1 MISFATLGS
10 RIADDCINRNK
21 DFENKLRVVQ
31 ISPISVLGKKL
42 PEGFSFSPEQLHCD
56 SEYHNKLLCD
66 DLNKNILD
74 NLGKANP
81 DYVVLDFLDF
91 ETPYYEIQFDDKFS
105 YKFSCPGWVKKEDIT
120 YIAKKAIAAIGKKVV
135 SQKAVYPRA
144 FTDEQIT
151 AHVSNLIKIL
161 GSIVPFEKIL
171 VLNARHSV
179 FAFMAN
185 RIKAMG
191 SAAEI
196 IAKNNF
202 LDRVYNAY
210 SQSEYS
216 QKCFSLGDCPDTTVL
231 MANQNEGIAD
241 ENRFSSEYYDFVNKC
256 LAIATGEE
264 EDKKSQLD
272 AKLETFNQTMHDKV
286 DSVLGNLIA
295 DAVQREYG
303 GKQVVVVGDN
313 KFLIDFLKK
322 KYNIIPA
329 EVLPYSTE
337 EEKKNAKNIL
347 SKKYKEKS
355 KTYHIVLPK
364 LEAGDDLF
372 YTVRKLG
379 YSRPTV
385 PFCEKYY
392 LDKFK
397 GYFKDHLGNVFDIK
411 NNAYFTVMGAGSRV
425 SLGEC
430 VISAEA
436 LKVHVNHQ
444 NRIKM
449 GKNIRISNRMLIVC
463 WDNSVVEIGDDCT
476 FAEGGEI
483 YAYKDT
489 KIKIGKDCMHAKGVA
504 YLGNSG
510 HSIFDMHTLDNI
522 SSDPR
527 KVPEEKRTI
536 EIGNHVWLGRDCVLM
551 GGCKIA
557 DGSIVG
563 AKAVVN
569 KKFPNNCS
577 IAGIPAKIIKKD
589 VAWARSIEV
598 FDIDEMY
605 SVPEE
610 YRNFTEE

>member
-10 RIADDCINRNK
+10 RIADDSINRNK

-231 MANQNEGIAD
+231 MANQNEGIVD
-241 ENRFSSEYYDFVNKC
+241 ENRFSSEYYDYVNKC
-256 LAIATGEE
+256 LVIATGEE
-264 EDKKSQLD
+264 EDKKSKLD
-272 AKLETFNQTMHDKV
+272 GELEKFNQTMHDKV

-295 DAVQREYG
+295 DAVQRDYG

-337 EEKKNAKNIL
+337 EEKKSAKKAL
-347 SKKYKEKS
+347 ASKYKEKS

-364 LEAGDDLF
+364 LEAGDDIY
-372 YTVRKLG
+372 YTLRKLG
-379 YSRPTV
+379 YARVTL
-385 PFCEKYY
+385 PFCEPYR
-392 LDKFK
+392 LANIK
-397 GYFKDHLGNVFDIK
+397 GYFKDHLGNEFNIKSAFTLDVF
-411 NNAYFTVMGAGSRV
+411 GAGAYVLFEEGRFVTDKLTMFVKFQSNIKIEKGFDTRRS
-425 SLGEC
+425 SLIW
-430 VISAEA
+430 V
-436 LKVHVNHQ
+436 
-444 NRIKM
+444 
-449 GKNIRISNRMLIVC
+449 
-463 WDNSVVEIGDDCT
+463 WDCGNVEIGENCT
-476 FAEGGEI
+476 MVDGCEL
-483 YAYKDT
+483 YCYKET
-489 KIKIGKDCMHAKGVA
+489 HIKIGRDCMHAKGVV
-504 YLGNSG
+504 YLANSG
-510 HSIFDMHTLDNI
+510 HAIFDMHTLDNI

-536 EIGNHVWLGRDCVLM
+536 EIGDHVWLGRDCVLM
-551 GGCKIA
+551 GGCKIGN
-557 DGSIVG
+557 GSIVG

-577 IAGIPAKIIKKD
+577 IAGIPAKIVKKD